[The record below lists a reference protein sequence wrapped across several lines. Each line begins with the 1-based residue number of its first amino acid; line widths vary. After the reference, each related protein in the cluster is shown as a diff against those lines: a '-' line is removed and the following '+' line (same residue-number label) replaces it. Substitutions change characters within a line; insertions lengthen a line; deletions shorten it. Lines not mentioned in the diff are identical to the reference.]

1 MKKTICKVI
10 SIIMVAIC
18 IFAVVLCV
26 KVINEPVRGFLDFR
40 DLALAIFGGVGVVS
54 AIIAFIS
61 GKIGWKKQ

>member
-18 IFAVVLCV
+18 IFAFALCV
-26 KVINEPVRGFLDFR
+26 KVFVEPTHGFLDFST
-40 DLALAIFGGVGVVS
+40 LAYAIYGGVGVIS
-54 AIIAFIS
+54 AIIAFIT

>member
-26 KVINEPVRGFLDFR
+26 NVINEPVRGFLDFR
-40 DLALAIFGGVGVVS
+40 DLAFAIFGGVGVVS
-54 AIIAFIS
+54 AIIAFIT
-61 GKIGWKKQ
+61 GMIGWKKQ